1 MAIAGKTP
9 NSVLT
14 DYNFGTDA
22 LTFNTYD
29 YPIGGKMVVGKAEM
43 TEEFKVMLE
52 DGDATAIS
60 HVKEK
65 LTRDLVH
72 HILMNKL
79 VEFTSW
85 DEPTLGKRHIA
96 IRAYLAPNDQVKILR
111 LAKQI

>member
-1 MAIAGKTP
+1 MAIAGKSP
-9 NSVLT
+9 HSMFT
-14 DYNFGTDA
+14 DD

-29 YPIGGKMVVGKAEM
+29 YAIGGKMVVGKAEM
-43 TEEFKVMLE
+43 TEEFKVMMD

-72 HILMNKL
+72 HMLENKL

-85 DEPTLGKRHIA
+85 HEPTLGKRHIA
-96 IRAYLAPNDQVKILR
+96 IRAYLAPDDQIKILR
-111 LAKQI
+111 LSKQL